1 MQILDRHHKQCENY
15 SFSSETIVK
24 YVFLLLFVG
33 VLEFPLVHADEAI
46 VYTRCE
52 RTTTAFDLTADVT
65 INGQVQTVTRRMTGL
80 DVYDVLPDVTNFFSN
95 FSAPCD
101 LIYREPSGV
110 ETIIFDCSSRSTQ
123 NSSCAALDPAVSFDG
138 KTIAFSVF
146 RGSLLNH
153 KENVHSQVLHPD
165 AEPVNLGWIELPN
178 KRLATAGAHLHIYNI
193 VTGVLVEMPYQAG
206 IYDSGPAFISNERI
220 AFTSTRDEHTT
231 TVVWGS
237 TASKVGTRI
246 WTVDVDGKNPDLAS
260 HHSLSQEQHPFMLKD
275 GRLAYSSWQIFG
287 GLPFRYGNGKV
298 GGFTTID
305 NLFHIYAQDP
315 DGAGNFPIYG
325 QHSGDHRPSY
335 FGVDHKASH
344 FITQTGD
351 NRVWFADYY
360 RGNNNGLG
368 SLVGVMPEPKGQE
381 GIGPHEA
388 TTHADIFVP
397 RDGINFASWAHSY
410 DKSSFTMGSLG
421 GEVVNHPGYADPLPF
436 AGKLGHPAALP
447 NNGLMMAWGKGTCS
461 TVTSNQIFAEF
472 GMVAPPLTNGSGSG
486 VAMNLI
492 TSLGLDTPG
501 CDVGIYRATQIPSQ
515 HPSDLELIVDSPDW
529 HEIMGRAVV
538 PYSVIHGVD
547 RPAVIERAEVRTT
560 HTSLETGTPFGL
572 LGAASITD
580 RETDPRDGIH
590 FAGEHQFNLQ
600 GTDTIDY
607 TDDDLCGVRI
617 LGVMPNR
624 SKNTVKEI
632 ANVAGERVSIL
643 GEFPVLNRGTNGSRV
658 IDQSGHPDTS
668 FLVRMPANTPYL
680 MQGVDCDG
688 RTLNTDQ
695 TWQSLRP
702 GEQKTCNGCHVHSRP
717 ARTQFETTYAATST
731 YSIPRLGE
739 GTVPLLAGKS
749 GDTVQ
754 TRTVPGYGMRIEFT
768 KDIKPIFDQH
778 CISCHGGS
786 APAAGLALDITGGAN
801 NTQNTTWWCLVADN
815 SQSCVAP
822 ENRTATGEG
831 AAGTSFRR
839 PQLTRYIRAF
849 NSRGSLLYWKAANQR
864 TDNRSDT
871 QYSDDIDFGDSPHPT
886 TISAEELG
894 LLSRWIDIGAPGGA
908 QELKDTQKP
917 TLHLATADDSGS
929 VSQLHVGTV
938 DLGSG
943 IDPNSLM
950 VCVLG
955 TDGSCNN
962 LAGSAEKHGVTVVSL
977 GGALSDP
984 DVEIYARVSDMAGN
998 MTEVYRSV
1006 SWFLNNGS
1014 GVPGT
1019 GDTKAPN
1026 ISITKPSGGEV
1037 SGIVPVAVSYSDNVG
1052 VVSVDYY
1059 VNGELYGKSAQEPF
1073 AYTLDTAS
1081 LADGQHTLSAIAFD
1095 AAGNQGSSGVT
1106 FTVKNGTAGDGAVIS
1121 IASPTGGLVSGT
1133 IPVEFNYSDT
1143 AGIVSVD
1150 LYVNDQRYGT
1160 NTQAPYMFTLDT
1172 TTVTDGDYALTAH
1185 AFDAAGQQYISGN
1198 VTITVRNNS
1207 SSSDTEKPRI
1217 GITSPLSGEVVSG
1230 IRPVTFNVFDD
1241 VGAVRVELYASG
1253 VFVGASEEAP
1263 FTINWDTTQT
1273 ANGSGYIQAYAF
1285 DQAGNKGVSFKFA
1298 ITVDNNNPA
1307 PAEDTDA
1314 PAISIINP
1322 VAGTVSGTIPV
1333 DFSYSDNVGVVS
1345 VDLYV
1350 NGQFYGKN
1358 TQAPF
1363 TFTLDTNAVADG
1375 DYRLTAYAFDKAGNK
1390 GASNTVVVTVN
1401 NNSTDNSTDTEKP
1414 RIGITSPLSGEVVSG
1429 IRPVTFNVFDDVGAV
1444 RVELYASGVFVG
1456 ASEEAPFTI
1465 NWDTTQTANGP
1476 SYLQA
1481 YAFDRAGNKGV
1492 SFKFSFTV
1500 DNNNPAPE
1508 EDAEAPAI
1516 SIISP
1521 VAGTVSA
1528 TIPVDFSYSD
1538 NVGVVSVDLYVNG
1551 QFYGKNTQAPFTF
1564 TLDTNAVADGD
1575 YRLTAYAF
1583 DKAGNKGGSNTV
1595 VVTVNNNSTDNSTD
1609 TQKPVIGVTSPVAGE
1624 VVSGIKPVTFNVF
1637 DDVGAVRV
1645 ELYASGVFVGA
1656 SEEAPFTIN
1665 WDTMQTANGPSYLQA
1680 YAFDQAGN
1688 KGVSFKFSF
1697 TVDNSNPTP
1706 AEDTEVPLISIVN
1719 PVAGTVSGTI
1729 PVDFS
1734 YSDNVGVV
1742 SVDLYANG
1750 QLIGKN
1756 TQAPFSFTLNT
1767 NAVADGDY
1775 RLTAHAFDKAGN
1787 QGVTAAVTISVNNLE
1802 LDTLAPVINVF
1813 NLYDGLTLQSNDVI
1827 NASATDDT
1835 GVSQM
1840 ALFIDGNQVVVS
1852 QGDTI
1857 SYQINR
1863 KGKGN
1868 NRKLHIVS
1876 VEASDFAGNVTAQ
1889 TANVYY

>member
-1 MQILDRHHKQCENY
+1 MQILERHHKQCKNE
-15 SFSSETIVK
+15 SFSSKTIVK
-24 YVFLLLFVG
+24 YVFLLLLVG
-33 VLEFPLVHADEAI
+33 VLEFPLAHADEAI

-52 RTTTAFDLTADVT
+52 RTTTEFDLTANVT
-65 INGQVQTVTRRMTGL
+65 INGQAQTVTRRMTGL
-80 DVYDVLPDVTNFFSN
+80 DVYDVLPDVTNFLTN

-101 LIYREPSGV
+101 LIYRDPSGV
-110 ETIIFDCSSRSTQ
+110 ETIIFDCSSGSTQ
-123 NSSCAALDPAVSFDG
+123 NSSCAALDPTVSFDG
-138 KTIAFSVF
+138 KTIAFTVF
-146 RGSLLNH
+146 RGSLFNYR
-153 KENVHSQVLHPD
+153 ENIHSQVLHPEAD
-165 AEPVNLGWIELPN
+165 PVNLGWIELPN
-178 KRLATAGAHLHIYNI
+178 KRLATEGAHLHFYNI
-193 VTGVLVEMPYQAG
+193 STGALVGMPYQAG

-237 TASKVGTRI
+237 TASKLGTRI

-325 QHSGDHRPSY
+325 QHSGDHHPSY

-344 FITQTGD
+344 FITQTSD
-351 NRVWFADYY
+351 DRIWFADYY

-410 DKSSFTMGSLG
+410 DKSSHPMGSLG
-421 GEVVNHPGYADPLPF
+421 GQIVNHPNYTDPLPF

-447 NNGLMMAWGKGTCS
+447 SNGLMMAWGKGSCS
-461 TVTSNQIFAEF
+461 TVTSNQVFSEL

-501 CDVGIYRATQIPSQ
+501 CDVGLYRATRIPSQ

-538 PYSVIHGVD
+538 PYFVIHGVD
-547 RPAVIERAEVRTT
+547 RPAVIERADVRTT
-560 HTSLETGTPFGL
+560 HASLETGTPFGL
-572 LGAASITD
+572 LGAASVTD

-624 SKNTVKEI
+624 SRNTVKDI
-632 ANVAGERVSIL
+632 ANITGERVSIL
-643 GEFPVLNRGTNGSRV
+643 GEFPVLNRSTDGSRI

-668 FLVRMPANTPYL
+668 FLVRMPANMPYL

-717 ARTQFETTYAATST
+717 ARTQFETTFAATSA

-749 GDTVQ
+749 GNAVQ

-786 APAAGLALDITGGAN
+786 APAAGLALDVTGGDN
-801 NTQNTTWWCLVADN
+801 NTQNSTWWCLVADN

-822 ENRTATGEG
+822 ENQTATGKG
-831 AAGTSFRR
+831 PAGTTFRR

-849 NSRGSLLYWKAANQR
+849 NSRGSLLYWKAANHR
-864 TDNRSDT
+864 TDNRSDA
-871 QYSDDIDFGDSPHPT
+871 QYADDIDFGGTPHPT
-886 TISAEELG
+886 TISAQELG
-894 LLSRWIDIGAPGGA
+894 LLSRWIDIGVPGGT

-917 TLHLATADDSGS
+917 TLHLASADGNGG
-929 VSQLHVGTV
+929 VSRLHVGTV

-943 IDPNSLM
+943 INPNSLM
-950 VCVLG
+950 VCILG

-962 LAGSAEKHGVTVVSL
+962 LAGAAEKHGVTVVDL

-984 DVEIYARVSDMAGN
+984 DVEIYARVSDLAGN
-998 MTEVYRSV
+998 TTEVYRSV
-1006 SWFLNNGS
+1006 SWFLNNTS

-1026 ISITKPSGGEV
+1026 ISITNPTGGEV
-1037 SGIVPVAVSYSDNVG
+1037 SGVIPVAVSYSDNVG
-1052 VVSVDYY
+1052 VVSVEYY
-1059 VNGELYGKSAQEPF
+1059 VNGALHGKSTQEPF
-1073 AYTLDTAS
+1073 AYTLDTTS
-1081 LADGQHTLSAIAFD
+1081 LADGQNTLSAIAFD

-1106 FTVKNGTAGDGAVIS
+1106 FTVNNGTSGGGGGTSEGVVIS
-1121 IASPTGGLVSGT
+1121 IVSPTSGVVSGT
-1133 IPVEFNYSDT
+1133 IPVELNYSDT

-1150 LYVNDQRYGT
+1150 LYINDQRYGT
-1160 NTQAPYMFTLDT
+1160 DTQAPFMFNLDT
-1172 TTVTDGDYALTAH
+1172 ATVADGDYVLTAH
-1185 AFDAAGQQYISGN
+1185 AFDAKGQQYISGN
-1198 VTITVRNNS
+1198 VAITVRNNS
-1207 SSSDTEKPRI
+1207 SSSDTQSPRI
-1217 GITSPLSGEVVSG
+1217 GITSP
-1230 IRPVTFNVFDD
+1230 
-1241 VGAVRVELYASG
+1241 
-1253 VFVGASEEAP
+1253 
-1263 FTINWDTTQT
+1263 
-1273 ANGSGYIQAYAF
+1273 
-1285 DQAGNKGVSFKFA
+1285 
-1298 ITVDNNNPA
+1298 
-1307 PAEDTDA
+1307 
-1314 PAISIINP
+1314 IS
-1322 VAGTVSGTIPV
+1322 
-1333 DFSYSDNVGVVS
+1333 
-1345 VDLYV
+1345 
-1350 NGQFYGKN
+1350 
-1358 TQAPF
+1358 
-1363 TFTLDTNAVADG
+1363 
-1375 DYRLTAYAFDKAGNK
+1375 
-1390 GASNTVVVTVN
+1390 
-1401 NNSTDNSTDTEKP
+1401 
-1414 RIGITSPLSGEVVSG
+1414 
-1429 IRPVTFNVFDDVGAV
+1429 
-1444 RVELYASGVFVG
+1444 
-1456 ASEEAPFTI
+1456 
-1465 NWDTTQTANGP
+1465 
-1476 SYLQA
+1476 
-1481 YAFDRAGNKGV
+1481 
-1492 SFKFSFTV
+1492 
-1500 DNNNPAPE
+1500 
-1508 EDAEAPAI
+1508 
-1516 SIISP
+1516 
-1521 VAGTVSA
+1521 
-1528 TIPVDFSYSD
+1528 
-1538 NVGVVSVDLYVNG
+1538 
-1551 QFYGKNTQAPFTF
+1551 
-1564 TLDTNAVADGD
+1564 
-1575 YRLTAYAF
+1575 
-1583 DKAGNKGGSNTV
+1583 
-1595 VVTVNNNSTDNSTD
+1595 
-1609 TQKPVIGVTSPVAGE
+1609 GE

-1645 ELYASGVFVGA
+1645 ELYANGVFAGA
-1656 SEEAPFTIN
+1656 SEDAPFTIN
-1665 WDTMQTANGPSYLQA
+1665 WDTTQTANGPGYIQA

-1688 KGVSFKFSF
+1688 KGVSFKFSMI
-1697 TVDNSNPTP
+1697 VDNNNAAP
-1706 AEDTEVPLISIVN
+1706 AVDAEAPVISIVS

-1750 QLIGKN
+1750 QLVGKN
-1756 TQAPFSFTLNT
+1756 TQAPFTFTLDT

-1775 RLTAHAFDKAGN
+1775 TLTAHAFDEAGNQGASNVVAVTVDNIPSDTQNPRIGITSPVSGEVASGIKPVTFNVFDDVGAVRVELYANGVFAGASEDAPFTINWDTTQTANGPGYIQAYAFDQAGNKGVSFKFSMIVDNNNAAPAVDAEAPVISIVSPVAGTVSGTIPVDFSYSDNVGVVSVDLYANGQLVGKNTQAPFTFTLDTNAAADGDYTLTAHAFDEAGN
-1787 QGVTAAVTISVNNLE
+1787 QGVSATVLISVNNVE

-1813 NLYDGLTLQSNDVI
+1813 NLYDGLTLQPKEVI

-1840 ALFIDGNQVVVS
+1840 ALFIDGSQVMVS
-1852 QGDTI
+1852 QGDAI

-1863 KGKGN
+1863 KGNGN
-1868 NRKLHIVS
+1868 KIKPHVVS
-1876 VEASDFAGNVTAQ
+1876 VVASDFAGNVTTQ
-1889 TANVYY
+1889 KANVYY